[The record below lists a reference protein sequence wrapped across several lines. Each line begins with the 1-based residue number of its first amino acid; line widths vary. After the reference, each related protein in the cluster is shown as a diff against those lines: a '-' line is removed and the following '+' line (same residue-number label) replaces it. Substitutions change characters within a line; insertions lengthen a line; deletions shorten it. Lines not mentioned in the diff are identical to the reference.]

1 VVHVLPHP
9 ERPTRIQRPCRIPR
23 PSRTRPCR
31 IRFPA
36 AAPAIPFPRMAF
48 LLQPPLPA
56 RGTITRRHAER
67 FRGVTTFCPPLPAR
81 LRARKAKPPRSCP
94 PPRDVSQTL
103 AHRTRRP
110 ARPLPFPTP
119 THGGALRAID
129 AESRIAASDPVKV
142 HTHVLSVS
150 RVHDGYFFAFRI
162 VFDSLEQLA
171 RSLARVGGSRVPFT
185 DSLPCLDL
193 APVQVWWQRFGRALD
208 RVLGR
213 HVLPRVSAVCL
224 ECETAGFR
232 ESRFSHRTISVLF
245 QKFWELGVLS
255 GARSRCPSGGHQF
268 SAWLI
273 ATPSSSSLMK

>member
-1 VVHVLPHP
+1 LPHP

-171 RSLARVGGSRVPFT
+171 GGWVAGSFHGFIAVP
-185 DSLPCLDL
+185 
-193 APVQVWWQRFGRALD
+193 RFGPGPSLVAAVRSSARPCARPTCSPPRFGCLFGV
-208 RVLGR
+208 RNCRLQGIKVFSPYYFCFISKILGTRSFVRSSFQVPLGR
-213 HVLPRVSAVCL
+213 ASVFCL
-224 ECETAGFR
+224 VDCNA
-232 ESRFSHRTISVLF
+232 
-245 QKFWELGVLS
+245 
-255 GARSRCPSGGHQF
+255 
-268 SAWLI
+268 LI
-273 ATPSSSSLMK
+273 LIPDEMTYDS

>member
-1 VVHVLPHP
+1 
-9 ERPTRIQRPCRIPR
+9 
-23 PSRTRPCR
+23 
-31 IRFPA
+31 
-36 AAPAIPFPRMAF
+36 MAF

-142 HTHVLSVS
+142 SCMRSTGSAHFGCAFPYVRASSSAARNLEPLRVIATQAPPAVLPDQTFHVSCAACGGFIIFFFLYFSVEYS
-150 RVHDGYFFAFRI
+150 SGDKTKIGI
-162 VFDSLEQLA
+162 N
-171 RSLARVGGSRVPFT
+171 G
-185 DSLPCLDL
+185 
-193 APVQVWWQRFGRALD
+193 FGRIGRL
-208 RVLGR
+208 VLR
-213 HVLPRVSAVCL
+213 
-224 ECETAGFR
+224 
-232 ESRFSHRTISVLF
+232 
-245 QKFWELGVLS
+245 
-255 GARSRCPSGGHQF
+255 
-268 SAWLI
+268 I
-273 ATPSSSSLMK
+273 ATSRDDIEVVAVNDPFIDAKYMAYMFKYDSTHGPFKGSIRVVDDSTLEINGKKVTIKAKGNVH